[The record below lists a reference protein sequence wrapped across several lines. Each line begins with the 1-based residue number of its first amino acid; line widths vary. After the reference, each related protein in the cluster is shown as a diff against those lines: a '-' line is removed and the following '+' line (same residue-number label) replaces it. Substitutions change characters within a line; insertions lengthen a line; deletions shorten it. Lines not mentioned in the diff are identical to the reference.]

1 MNAPIKREKGMVY
14 GVNGKNVVEFHHVE
28 SLPLKSFEN
37 KSLENLVLEI
47 TEKFE
52 KQSKVNVALKEVI
65 KNQDKRLKHL
75 EKVVEKYGM
84 VD

>member
-14 GVNGKNVVEFHHVE
+14 GVNEKNVVEFHHVE

-37 KSLENLVLEI
+37 KSLEKLILNI
-47 TEKFE
+47 FDQHKKQEKI
-52 KQSKVNVALKEVI
+52 NVALKEVI
-65 KNQDKRLKHL
+65 KNQAKRLDYL